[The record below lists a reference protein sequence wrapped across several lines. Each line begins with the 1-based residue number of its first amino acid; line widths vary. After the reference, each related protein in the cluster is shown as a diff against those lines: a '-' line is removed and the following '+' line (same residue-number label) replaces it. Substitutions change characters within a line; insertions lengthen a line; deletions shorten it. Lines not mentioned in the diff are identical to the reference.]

1 MARNRVIYQSE
12 ALYSSESVKSRHTGV
27 HAELCRV
34 QSANYN
40 FNITRQDVNQYG
52 QLARID
58 SIVLEPPTVGLD
70 FTYYPTDG
78 YNERVLNFAV
88 QTGLGDRKIGGA
100 GTAVGTGASPD
111 VNFAS
116 GHMETSSGRNFYI
129 VTAAE
134 GNDAHGVDSTD
145 SRNAVIGIGNAFVSD
160 YTLDLAVGS
169 LPTVSVTMEGSNMI
183 ADTAVTGNAV
193 VGVNPPFSGINMAG
207 VNPVD
212 GTSLGGTISLPA
224 PTENPGGTL
233 SALRPGDIEFDI
245 KEFGSLSLANITGDN
260 NSIHVQSASLSLPL
274 SRTPLQRLGSKFA
287 FARVVDFPIVATMT
301 VNGVVNELQEAA
313 LHDII
318 DQGDTK
324 TISITMKDTNSVP
337 KMKYTMKGAKIESQS
352 FSSSIGSDKTVDL
365 TFTTQVGG
373 PQDTTN
379 GIFLSGAT
387 RDPIFTTAEG
397 GGFETGTQFF
407 GGTGGGAHGDGPG
420 TDD

>member
-12 ALYSSESVKSRHTGV
+12 ALYSSESVKSRSTGT

-88 QTGLGDRKIGGA
+88 QTGFGAGFHAGGA
-100 GTAVGTGASPD
+100 TGASAE

-183 ADTAVTGNAV
+183 ADTAVTGNIATA

-212 GTSLGGTISLPA
+212 GSSLGGTIALPA

-324 TISITMKDTNSVP
+324 TISITMKDTNDVP

-387 RDPIFTTAEG
+387 RDPIFLEG
-397 GGFETGTQFF
+397 ASDGGFETGTAFF
-407 GGTGGGAHGDGPG
+407 GGTGGDQRSES
-420 TDD
+420 

>member
-1 MARNRVIYQSE
+1 M
-12 ALYSSESVKSRHTGV
+12 
-27 HAELCRV
+27 
-34 QSANYN
+34 
-40 FNITRQDVNQYG
+40 
-52 QLARID
+52 
-58 SIVLEPPTVGLD
+58 
-70 FTYYPTDG
+70 
-78 YNERVLNFAV
+78 
-88 QTGLGDRKIGGA
+88 
-100 GTAVGTGASPD
+100 
-111 VNFAS
+111 
-116 GHMETSSGRNFYI
+116 
-129 VTAAE
+129 
-134 GNDAHGVDSTD
+134 
-145 SRNAVIGIGNAFVSD
+145 SD

-183 ADTAVTGNAV
+183 ADTAVTGNAT

-212 GTSLGGTISLPA
+212 GTSLGGTIALPA

-324 TISITMKDTNSVP
+324 TISITMKDTNDVP

-387 RDPIFTTAEG
+387 RKPVFFEG
-397 GGFETGTQFF
+397 LDNGGFETGTAFF
-407 GGTGGGAHGDGPG
+407 GGTGGDQRSES
-420 TDD
+420 